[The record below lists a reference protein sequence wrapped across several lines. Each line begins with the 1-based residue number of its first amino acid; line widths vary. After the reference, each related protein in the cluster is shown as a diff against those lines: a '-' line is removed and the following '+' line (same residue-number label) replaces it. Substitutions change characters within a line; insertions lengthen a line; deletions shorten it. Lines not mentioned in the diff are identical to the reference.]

1 MAEFSMLEYG
11 LGILQALLIIGLSPL
26 MVGIMRKTKAKS
38 QKRIG
43 SGVFQPYYDIIK
55 LLRKDEVIS
64 DQSSWI
70 FQVTPWVNFV
80 TTASAAFFIPVF
92 FLYSPFGMVGD
103 ILLVVGLFA
112 LGRFFTMLAGLDVA
126 GSFGGLGS
134 SREMMISVL
143 VEPALFMTI
152 FVIASFYGGTNI
164 STIVSSANDTSILIV
179 PGILFALIA
188 FFIIMMAETGKL
200 PFDNPSTHLE
210 LTMIHESMILEYSG
224 KSLALMDWSHAIKQ
238 IILFA
243 LFVDIFLPWSFFH
256 QISIIGI
263 GFGIIVFVAKV
274 SALAGFTAFI
284 ETRVAKWR
292 LFRVSDLI
300 AMAISS
306 SMIGVIF
313 FFL

>member
-1 MAEFSMLEYG
+1 MSDFSIFEYG
-11 LGILQALLIIGLSPL
+11 LGILQALLLIALSPL
-26 MVGIMRKTKAKS
+26 IVGIMRKTKAKS

-43 SGVFQPYYDIIK
+43 AGICQPYYDVIK
-55 LLRKDEVIS
+55 LLRKDEIVS

-70 FQVTPWVNFV
+70 FQLTPWINFV
-80 TTASAAFFIPVF
+80 TTASSAFFIPVF
-92 FLYSPFGMVGD
+92 LVYSPFGVVGD
-103 ILLVVGLFA
+103 VLLVVGLFA
-112 LGRFFTMLAGLDVA
+112 LGRFFMMLAGLDVA
-126 GSFGGLGS
+126 SSFGGLGS
-134 SREMMISVL
+134 SREMMMSVL

-152 FVIASFYGGTNI
+152 FVIALFYGGTNI

-210 LTMIHESMILEYSG
+210 LTMIHESMVLEYSG
-224 KSLALMDWSHAIKQ
+224 KNLALMEWSHAIKQ
-238 IILFA
+238 MILFT
-243 LFVDIFLPWSFFH
+243 LFVDIFFPWNFVE
-256 QISIIGI
+256 QISLVGISIGI
-263 GFGIIVFVAKV
+263 LVFVAKV
-274 SALAGFTAFI
+274 SVLATFTAFI
-284 ETRVAKWR
+284 ETLVAKWR